1 MMAGYVYDLLMN
13 LRTISPVQRAQA
25 LEDLI
30 RKHADA
36 ADSNRRLSKEVAVA
50 FAENGL
56 YRIGAPKAY
65 SGEESD
71 PRTQIETIE
80 TVARFD
86 GSAAWNLMIGV
97 ETFGLMAPGF
107 SECEDLIRDPM
118 VVLCGSTAAV
128 GTAEKV
134 DGGYRV
140 NGQWQFVSGC
150 HNASLFSATVNIVEN
165 GVRGKERLA
174 AIVQLPDFEIQD
186 TWYVGGMRGS
196 GSHDVHVNDA
206 FVPGNHILPTIGA
219 NQSEQPL
226 MRFPAGARLSY
237 NKVAVSLGLAR
248 AGLDAFV
255 ELAEGKMPRF
265 SSKSLRE
272 RSSAHVAI
280 AEAEVRVLASRALL
294 MELVEKFWQQVLK
307 EEHITPRER
316 AIFQIAC
323 SDAVR
328 GCVEAVD
335 LVSDAAGTSA
345 NFQSHPLE
353 RIGRDVRVV
362 RQHLTVAG
370 LHIEDGGRVLLGL
383 PPEGAML
390 AGLS

>member
-1 MMAGYVYDLLMN
+1 MN
-13 LRTISPVQRAQA
+13 SPAISPVQRAQA
-25 LEDLI
+25 LEALV
-30 RKHADA
+30 RKHADD
-36 ADSNRRLSKEVAVA
+36 ADGNRRLSKEVAVA

-56 YRIGAPKAY
+56 YRIGAPRTY

-71 PRTQIETIE
+71 PMAQIETIE
-80 TVARFD
+80 TISRFD
-86 GSAAWNLMIGV
+86 GSAGWNLMIGV
-97 ETFGLMAPGF
+97 ETFGLMASSFG
-107 SECEDLIRDPM
+107 ECEYLIKDPM

-134 DGGYRV
+134 VGGYRV

-150 HNASLFSATVNIVEN
+150 HNASLFSATVNLVE
-165 GVRGKERLA
+165 GGERGTQRFA

-196 GSHDVHVNDA
+196 GSHDVHVKDA
-206 FVPGNHILPTIGA
+206 FVPDNHILPAIGSA
-219 NQSEQPL
+219 RSDQPL
-226 MRFPAGARLSY
+226 MRFPTGARLAY

-255 ELAEGKMPRF
+255 ELAAGKIPRF
-265 SSKSLRE
+265 SSKSLRD
-272 RSSAHVAI
+272 RPSAHRSI

-294 MELVEKFWQQVLK
+294 IELVAELWRQVLN
-307 EEHITPRER
+307 EEHITTRER

-335 LVSDAAGTSA
+335 LLSDAAGTSA

-370 LHIEDGGRVLLGL
+370 LHMEDGGRVLLGM

-390 AGLS
+390 TRLS

>member
-1 MMAGYVYDLLMN
+1 MN
-13 LRTISPVQRAQA
+13 FPSISPVQRAQA
-25 LEDLI
+25 LEALI
-30 RKHADA
+30 RKHADD
-36 ADSNRRLSKEVAVA
+36 ADGNRHLSKEVAVA

-56 YRIGAPKAY
+56 YRIGAPKVY

-71 PRTQIETIE
+71 PMTQIETIE
-80 TVARFD
+80 TISRFD
-86 GSAAWNLMIGV
+86 GSAGWNLMIGV
-97 ETFGLMAPGF
+97 ETFGLMAPSFG
-107 SECEDLIRDPM
+107 ECEYLIKDPM

-150 HNASLFSATVNIVEN
+150 HNASLFSATVNLVED
-165 GVRGKERLA
+165 GERGTQRFA
-174 AIVQLPDFEIQD
+174 AIVQLPEFEIQD

-196 GSHDVHVNDA
+196 GSHDVHVKDA
-206 FVPGNHILPTIGA
+206 FVPDNHVLPAIG
-219 NQSEQPL
+219 STRSDQPL
-226 MRFPAGARLSY
+226 MRFPTGARLAY

-255 ELAEGKMPRF
+255 ELAAGKLPRF

-272 RSSAHVAI
+272 RPSAHRAI

-294 MELVEKFWQQVLK
+294 LELVAELWQQVLN
-307 EEHITPRER
+307 EEHITTRER

-362 RQHLTVAG
+362 RQHITVAG
-370 LHIEDGGRVLLGL
+370 FHMEDGGRALLGM

-390 AGLS
+390 TRPS

>member
-1 MMAGYVYDLLMN
+1 MYDLSMN
-13 LRTISPVQRAQA
+13 SPAISPVQRAQA
-25 LEDLI
+25 LEALV
-30 RKHADA
+30 RKHADD
-36 ADSNRRLSKEVAVA
+36 ADGNRRLSKEVAVA

-56 YRIGAPKAY
+56 YRIGAPRAY

-71 PRTQIETIE
+71 PMAQIETIE
-80 TVARFD
+80 TISRFD
-86 GSAAWNLMIGV
+86 GSAGWNLMIGV
-97 ETFGLMAPGF
+97 ETFGLMASSFG
-107 SECEDLIRDPM
+107 ECEYLIKDPM

-150 HNASLFSATVNIVEN
+150 HNASLFSATVNLVE
-165 GVRGKERLA
+165 GSERGTQRFA

-196 GSHDVHVNDA
+196 GSHDVHVKDA
-206 FVPGNHILPTIGA
+206 FVPDNHILPAIGSA
-219 NQSEQPL
+219 RSDQPL
-226 MRFPAGARLSY
+226 MRFPTGARLAY

-255 ELAEGKMPRF
+255 ELAAGKIPRF
-265 SSKSLRE
+265 SSKSLRD
-272 RSSAHVAI
+272 RPSAHRAI

-294 MELVEKFWQQVLK
+294 MELVAELWRQVLN
-307 EEHITPRER
+307 EEHITTRER

-370 LHIEDGGRVLLGL
+370 LHMEDGGRVLLGM

-390 AGLS
+390 TRLS

>member
-1 MMAGYVYDLLMN
+1 VYDLPMN
-13 LRTISPVQRAQA
+13 SPAISPVQRAQA
-25 LEDLI
+25 LEALV
-30 RKHADA
+30 RKHADD
-36 ADSNRRLSKEVAVA
+36 ADGNRRLSKEVAVA

-56 YRIGAPKAY
+56 YRIGAPRTY
-65 SGEESD
+65 CGEESD
-71 PRTQIETIE
+71 PMTQIETIE
-80 TVARFD
+80 TISRFD
-86 GSAAWNLMIGV
+86 GSAGWNLMIGV
-97 ETFGLMAPGF
+97 ETFGLMASSFG
-107 SECEDLIRDPM
+107 ECEYLIKDPM

-150 HNASLFSATVNIVEN
+150 HNASLFSATVNLVE
-165 GVRGKERLA
+165 GSERGTQRFA

-196 GSHDVHVNDA
+196 GSHDVHVKDA
-206 FVPGNHILPTIGA
+206 FVPDNHILPAIGSA
-219 NQSEQPL
+219 RSDQPL
-226 MRFPAGARLSY
+226 MRFPTGARLAY

-255 ELAEGKMPRF
+255 ELAAGKIPRF
-265 SSKSLRE
+265 SSKSLRD
-272 RSSAHVAI
+272 RPSAHRAI

-294 MELVEKFWQQVLK
+294 MELVAELWQQVLN
-307 EEHITPRER
+307 EEHITTRER

-353 RIGRDVRVV
+353 RIGRDVRAV
-362 RQHLTVAG
+362 RQHITVAG
-370 LHIEDGGRVLLGL
+370 LHMEDGGRVLLGM

-390 AGLS
+390 TRLS

>member
-1 MMAGYVYDLLMN
+1 MN
-13 LRTISPVQRAQA
+13 SPAISPVQRAQA
-25 LEDLI
+25 LEALV
-30 RKHADA
+30 RKHADD
-36 ADSNRRLSKEVAVA
+36 ADGNRRLSKEVAVA

-56 YRIGAPKAY
+56 YRIGAPRAY

-71 PRTQIETIE
+71 PMAQIETIE
-80 TVARFD
+80 TISRFD
-86 GSAAWNLMIGV
+86 GSAGWNLMIGV
-97 ETFGLMAPGF
+97 ETFGLMASSFG
-107 SECEDLIRDPM
+107 ECEYLIKDPM

-150 HNASLFSATVNIVEN
+150 HNASLFSATVNLVE
-165 GVRGKERLA
+165 GSERGTQRFA

-196 GSHDVHVNDA
+196 GSHDVHVKDA
-206 FVPGNHILPTIGA
+206 FVPDNHILPAIGSA
-219 NQSEQPL
+219 RSDQPL
-226 MRFPAGARLSY
+226 MRFPTGARLAY

-255 ELAEGKMPRF
+255 ELAAGKIPRF
-265 SSKSLRE
+265 SSKSLRD
-272 RSSAHVAI
+272 RPSAHLAM

-294 MELVEKFWQQVLK
+294 MELVAELWRQVLN
-307 EEHITPRER
+307 EEHITTRER

-370 LHIEDGGRVLLGL
+370 LHMEDGGRVLLGM

-390 AGLS
+390 TRLS

>member
-1 MMAGYVYDLLMN
+1 MN
-13 LRTISPVQRAQA
+13 SPAISPVQRAQA
-25 LEDLI
+25 LEALV
-30 RKHADA
+30 RKHADD
-36 ADSNRRLSKEVAVA
+36 ADGNRRLSKEVAVA

-56 YRIGAPKAY
+56 YRIGAPRAY

-71 PRTQIETIE
+71 PMAQIETIE
-80 TVARFD
+80 TISRFD
-86 GSAAWNLMIGV
+86 GSAGWNLMIGV
-97 ETFGLMAPGF
+97 ETFGLMASSFG
-107 SECEDLIRDPM
+107 ECEYLIKDPM

-150 HNASLFSATVNIVEN
+150 HNASLFSATVNLVE
-165 GVRGKERLA
+165 GSERGTQRFA
-174 AIVQLPDFEIQD
+174 AIVELPEFEIQD

-196 GSHDVHVNDA
+196 GSHDVHVKDA
-206 FVPGNHILPTIGA
+206 FVPDNHILPAIGSA
-219 NQSEQPL
+219 RSDQPL
-226 MRFPAGARLSY
+226 MRFPTGARLAY

-255 ELAEGKMPRF
+255 ELATGKIPRF
-265 SSKSLRE
+265 SSKSLRD
-272 RSSAHVAI
+272 RPSAHLAM
-280 AEAEVRVLASRALL
+280 AEAEVRVLSSRALL
-294 MELVEKFWQQVLK
+294 MELVAELWRQVLN
-307 EEHITPRER
+307 EEHITTRER

-370 LHIEDGGRVLLGL
+370 LHMEDGGRVLLGR

-390 AGLS
+390 TRLS

>member
-1 MMAGYVYDLLMN
+1 VYDLAMN
-13 LRTISPVQRAQA
+13 PPSISPVQRAQA
-25 LEDLI
+25 LESLV
-30 RKHADA
+30 RKHADD
-36 ADSNRRLSKEVAVA
+36 ADNNRRLSKEVAVA

-71 PRTQIETIE
+71 PMTQIETIE
-80 TVARFD
+80 TISRFD
-86 GSAAWNLMIGV
+86 GAAGWNLMIGV

-107 SECEDLIRDPM
+107 RECEYLIKDTM

-140 NGQWQFVSGC
+140 SGRWQFVSGC
-150 HNASLFSATVNIVEN
+150 HNASLFSATVNLVEN
-165 GVRGKERLA
+165 GVRGKERFA
-174 AIVQLPDFEIQD
+174 AIVQLPEFEIQD

-196 GSHDVHVNDA
+196 GSHDVHVNDI
-206 FVPGNHILPTIGA
+206 FVPGNHILPTIGSA
-219 NQSEQPL
+219 RSDQPL
-226 MRFPAGARLSY
+226 MRFPTGARLAY

-255 ELAEGKMPRF
+255 DLAEGKIPRF

-272 RSSAHVAI
+272 RPSAHRAI

-294 MELVEKFWQQVLK
+294 MELVAKLWHQVLN
-307 EEHITPRER
+307 EEHITTRER

-353 RIGRDVRVV
+353 RISRDVRVV

-370 LHIEDGGRVLLGL
+370 LHIEDGGRVLLGI

-390 AGLS
+390 AGLP

>member
-1 MMAGYVYDLLMN
+1 MN
-13 LRTISPVQRAQA
+13 DPATSPVQRAQA
-25 LEDLI
+25 LEALI
-30 RKHADA
+30 RGHAEE
-36 ADSNRRLSKEVAVA
+36 ADGNRRLAKEVAVA

-56 YRIGAPKAY
+56 YRIGAPRAY

-71 PRTQIETIE
+71 PMTQIETIE
-80 TVARFD
+80 TISRFD
-86 GSAAWNLMIGV
+86 GSAGWNLMIGV
-97 ETFGLMAPGF
+97 ETFGLMASSFG
-107 SECEDLIRDPM
+107 ECEYLINDPM

-150 HNASLFSATVNIVEN
+150 HNASLFCATVNLVED
-165 GVRGKERLA
+165 GERGAERFA
-174 AIVQLPDFEIQD
+174 AIVQLPEFQIQD

-196 GSHDVHVNDA
+196 GSHDVNVKNA
-206 FVPGNHILPTIGA
+206 FVPANHLLPAIGA
-219 NQSEQPL
+219 ARSDQPL
-226 MRFPAGARLSY
+226 MRFPTGARLAY

-255 ELAEGKMPRF
+255 ELAAGKIPRF
-265 SSKSLRE
+265 SSKSLRD
-272 RSSAHVAI
+272 RPSAHRAI

-294 MELVEKFWQQVLK
+294 MDLVAELWQQVLN
-307 EEHITPRER
+307 EEHITTRQR

-362 RQHLTVAG
+362 RQHITVAG
-370 LHIEDGGRVLLGL
+370 FHMEDGGRVLIGM

-390 AGLS
+390 TRLS

>member
-1 MMAGYVYDLLMN
+1 MN
-13 LRTISPVQRAQA
+13 SPAISPVQRAQA
-25 LEDLI
+25 LEGLI
-30 RKHADA
+30 RQHADD
-36 ADSNRRLSKEVAVA
+36 ADGNRRLSKEVAVA

-56 YRIGAPKAY
+56 YRIGAPRAY

-71 PRTQIETIE
+71 PMAQIETIE
-80 TVARFD
+80 TISRFD
-86 GSAAWNLMIGV
+86 GSAGWNLMIGV
-97 ETFGLMAPGF
+97 ETFGLMASSFG
-107 SECEDLIRDPM
+107 ECEYLIKDPM

-134 DGGYRV
+134 AGGYRV

-150 HNASLFSATVNIVEN
+150 HNASLFSATVNLVED
-165 GVRGKERLA
+165 GERGTQRFA
-174 AIVQLPDFEIQD
+174 AIVQLPEFEIQD

-196 GSHDVHVNDA
+196 GSHDVHVKDA
-206 FVPGNHILPTIGA
+206 FVPDNHILPAIGSA
-219 NQSEQPL
+219 RSDQPL
-226 MRFPAGARLSY
+226 MRFPTGARLAY

-255 ELAEGKMPRF
+255 ELAAGKIPRF
-265 SSKSLRE
+265 SSKSLRD
-272 RSSAHVAI
+272 RPSAHRAI

-294 MELVEKFWQQVLK
+294 MELVAELWRQVLN
-307 EEHITPRER
+307 EEHITTRER

-335 LVSDAAGTSA
+335 LLSDAAGTSA

-370 LHIEDGGRVLLGL
+370 LHMEDGGRVLLGM

-390 AGLS
+390 TRPS